1 MHYSK
6 LDSVL
11 EGIVQEHLEK
21 QQQQENGGDKE
32 IEYDLADELIKVMK
46 HNDLEM
52 PITMDNIKAVIMVN
66 FIKMKKKRIKFYIE

>member
-1 MHYSK
+1 
-6 LDSVL
+6 
-11 EGIVQEHLEK
+11 LEK

-46 HNDLEM
+46 RNDLEM

-66 FIKMKKKRIKFYIE
+66 FIKMKKKNKLLYRVDT